1 MVTAIK
7 KRYPHEPDYAVAP
20 GEVLQETIDALGMTQ
35 ADLAKRTGLSK
46 KTINQIIRG
55 REPISHDSALRL
67 ERVTGVAAHI
77 WNNLEALYR
86 ERVGRRREKE
96 RLEQDLDWLGTI
108 PTKELVRRGAIPEQE
123 DDVSLLEAVLA
134 FFGVNSPREWRA
146 VWDSP
151 QVAFRRSQAFQ
162 SNPGAVAAWIRLGEL
177 EGQRLA
183 CRPFDKDRFRAA
195 LEDVRCLTLEGPEV
209 FVPKMRELCAAA
221 GVAVVFTPE
230 IQGAPVSGATQW
242 LTADKALLQLS
253 LRYKTNDHFWFSFF
267 HEAGHIL
274 KHGKKEKF
282 VEDGADDGAKEDE
295 ANRFAEDCLIPRD
308 RAAELPQLKTREQIV
323 AFAESVG
330 IAPGIVL
337 GRLQKMGVI
346 DHACR
351 HNDLKERFQWSEGAD
366 GQAVI
371 TGA

>member
-1 MVTAIK
+1 MVAAMK

-46 KTINQIIRG
+46 KTVNQIIQG
-55 REPISHDSALRL
+55 REPVSHDSALRL
-67 ERVTGVAAHI
+67 ERVTGVAARV
-77 WNNLEALYR
+77 WNNLEAAYR
-86 ERVGRRREKE
+86 ERLARRQEKE

-108 PTKELVRRGAIPEQE
+108 PTKELARRGVIPGQE
-123 DDVSLLEAVLA
+123 RGVGLLQAVLA

-162 SNPGAVAAWIRLGEL
+162 SDPGAVAAWIRLGEL

-195 LEDVRCLTLEGPEV
+195 LEAIRGLTVEGPEA
-209 FVPKMRELCAAA
+209 FVPKVRELCAAA

-230 IQGAPVSGATQW
+230 IPGARVSGATRW
-242 LTADKALLQLS
+242 LTSDKALLQLS

-274 KHGKKEKF
+274 KHGKKEMF
-282 VEDGADDGAKEDE
+282 VEDGAEAGAKEEE
-295 ANRFAEDCLIPRD
+295 ANRFGEDWLIPRD
-308 RAAELPQLKTREQIV
+308 RAAELPRLRTRAEII

-330 IAPGIVL
+330 IAHGIVL

-346 DHACR
+346 GHGCR
-351 HNDLKERFQWSEGAD
+351 DNDLKERFQWSDGPEGE
-366 GQAVI
+366 AVV
-371 TGA
+371 TRA